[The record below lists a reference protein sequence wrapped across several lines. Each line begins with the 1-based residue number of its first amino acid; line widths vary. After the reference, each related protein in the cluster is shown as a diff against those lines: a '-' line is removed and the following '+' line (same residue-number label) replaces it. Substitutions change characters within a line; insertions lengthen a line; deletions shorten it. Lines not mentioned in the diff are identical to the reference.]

1 MTTDSNTPPSKG
13 RKSPRCGIG
22 AFLAIIVLTFIFFL
36 LAQSMVRHRFHEGGW
51 VNRNGSI
58 VTIAASS
65 RRGGSGRGHLR

>member
-1 MTTDSNTPPSKG
+1 MTTDSNAPPSKG

-51 VNRNGSI
+51 VNRNGR
-58 VTIAASS
+58 VVP
-65 RRGGSGRGHLR
+65 